1 MFKQLERRLFVL
13 RTRLRVEQSN
23 FSATR
28 AFSSAWDAWQIAVKP
43 MAAAVAALF
52 IFGAVAGAAYFNR
65 GPVTAEF
72 AVVNSLPQPAIIPV
86 PEPEPAV
93 LIDADRAM
101 PRTYS
106 IAVDKYNSRLYVLE
120 ERADYWEVVEDYEIS
135 LGQILG
141 VKQREGDLRTPVGY
155 YRIVE
160 VKGDEELPAIYG
172 PRAFVLN
179 YPNSF
184 DMALG
189 RTGGG
194 IWLHGSGLGERT
206 PDTRGCVELN
216 DDNII
221 ALDRWIGI
229 DTTVAIFPKDFP
241 VPVVNGRIEKRLIST
256 RFFYGDLTDFNAG

>member
-1 MFKQLERRLFVL
+1 MFEQLKRRVFVL
-13 RTRLRVEQSN
+13 RTRLRVAQSN
-23 FSATR
+23 FTATR
-28 AFSSAWDAWQIAVKP
+28 AFSSEWADWQIAAKP
-43 MAAAVAALF
+43 MAAAAAALL
-52 IFGAVAGAAYFNR
+52 IFSAIAGAAYLNR
-65 GPVTAEF
+65 EPVTAELA
-72 AVVNSLPQPAIIPV
+72 AVTSLPQPAIIPV
-86 PEPEPAV
+86 PAPEPAV
-93 LIDADRAM
+93 LIDVDRAM

-141 VKQREGDLRTPVGY
+141 VKQHEGDLRTPVGY

-160 VKGDEELPAIYG
+160 VKDDEELPDIYG

-184 DMALG
+184 DTALG

-241 VPVVNGRIEKRLIST
+241 VPVIDGRIDKRLIST
-256 RFFYGDLTDFNAG
+256 RFFYGDITDFNAG